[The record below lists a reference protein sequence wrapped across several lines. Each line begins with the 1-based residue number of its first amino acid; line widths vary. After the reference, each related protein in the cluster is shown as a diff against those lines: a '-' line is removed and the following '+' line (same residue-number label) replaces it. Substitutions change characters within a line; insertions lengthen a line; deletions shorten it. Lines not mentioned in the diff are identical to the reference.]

1 MNQDVISGGQSIH
14 TPDNLQ
20 SLLQEILQ
28 QALTVNDG
36 SVADYIPALA
46 EVKADYCAL
55 TVATLDGKVTS
66 VGDAQ
71 KPFSIQSISKIFG
84 LMLAMERVGESLWE
98 RVQMEPSGQP
108 FNSIVQ
114 LEWERGIPRN
124 PMINAGAILVSDVLV
139 SHYSASK
146 SALLGM
152 VRSLCGSEQISVDS
166 RVHESEREHGARN
179 AALGYLMK
187 SFGNIEANVEEVLD
201 HYFWQCA
208 LTLST
213 EDLARSFAFLANRGN
228 CPRTGNQIT
237 SHRDAQRIN
246 ALLSTSGMYD
256 QSGQFAFTVG
266 LPAKSG
272 VGGGIIAIVPDYGV
286 ISAWSPPL
294 NSFGN
299 SARGMFMIRELANRL
314 GLSVY

>member
-1 MNQDVISGGQSIH
+1 MTQHLISGGQSIAA
-14 TPDNLQ
+14 PDNLKP
-20 SLLQEILQ
+20 LLQEILQ
-28 QALTVNDG
+28 QALGVTG
-36 SVADYIPALA
+36 GKVADYIPALA
-46 EVKADYCAL
+46 EVKPDYCAL
-55 TVATLDGKVTS
+55 TVATLDGNITS

-71 KPFSIQSISKIFG
+71 TPFSIQSISKIFG
-84 LMLAMERVGESLWE
+84 LMMAMERLDEKLWQ

-124 PMINAGAILVSDVLV
+124 PMINAGAIVVSDVLV

-146 SALLGM
+146 SAVLSM
-152 VRSLCGSEQISVDS
+152 VRGLCNNSSVCVDS
-166 RVHESEREHGARN
+166 RVHHSEITHGARN
-179 AALGYLMK
+179 AALAYLMK
-187 SFGNIEANVEEVLD
+187 SFGNIEADVETVLD

-208 LTLST
+208 LTMST
-213 EDLARSFAFLANRGN
+213 EDLARSFAFLANRGK
-228 CPRTGNQIT
+228 CPYSGNVIT

-272 VGGGIIAIVPDYGV
+272 VGGGILAIVPDYGV
-286 ISAWSPPL
+286 IAAWAPPL
-294 NSFGN
+294 NSYGN
-299 SARGMFMIRELANRL
+299 SARGMEMIRNLANRL